1 MAQPRFANP
10 HLRTQVFERATR
22 AEIYVED
29 ATRDRPWSAEGDKAA
44 VEALTRLIE
53 ASLPTVAHIF
63 NSPGATAGMSSTR
76 DKVHAAMEADHDD
89 CEEQPEEL
97 VCLCPSFPLARTCI
111 HWV

>member
-10 HLRTQVFERATR
+10 HLRAQVFERATR
-22 AEIYVED
+22 AEIYAED
-29 ATRDRPWSAEGDKAA
+29 VLRDVRGSVLEE
-44 VEALTRLIE
+44 VEALNRMIE

-76 DKVHAAMEADHDD
+76 DKVPAAMEADHDY